1 VPWGCPGAA
10 LVIQFLDTI
19 NGGAIGSMSAT
30 ATSAVLENSS
40 LNAPQRV
47 FFHFQVDFADGS
59 AFTAEMR
66 DIYVQASFAGLQD
79 IALMHLIEQPNP
91 FMADAAISWLSTD
104 LRVFQLRPNDK
115 VNTFSNVI
123 LKNPDTNPNA
133 PYNYIQ
139 ALLSELRRHGNNPA
153 SAFEISR
160 RTSRRASSSFRG
172 QSVAS
177 GC

>member
-59 AFTAEMR
+59 AFTAETR

-91 FMADAAISWLSTD
+91 LWWMA
-104 LRVFQLRPNDK
+104 R
-115 VNTFSNVI
+115 
-123 LKNPDTNPNA
+123 
-133 PYNYIQ
+133 
-139 ALLSELRRHGNNPA
+139 
-153 SAFEISR
+153 SA
-160 RTSRRASSSFRG
+160 G
-172 QSVAS
+172 
-177 GC
+177 